1 MYSILLC
8 VCKGERK
15 MKKTQSIVIL
25 VLVVFLLVTGCTSL
39 DVNRVKATK
48 DIDLSGAWNDTDIR
62 IVSDDLVI
70 SCLKGNWLSTFTR
83 ANKRDPVV
91 IVGNFSN
98 LSSERIDT
106 SIITKK
112 IEAALVN
119 SGKVQMVASSDE
131 RSEMRDERMD
141 QQIYSNP
148 NTAKAIA
155 METGADFMLIGSVKT
170 VTDRSGNKTVQ
181 TYYVSAELVEL
192 ETTRKV
198 WLDEKTIKKV
208 ITRAAFSL

>member
-1 MYSILLC
+1 MVLLA
-8 VCKGERK
+8 V
-15 MKKTQSIVIL
+15 
-25 VLVVFLLVTGCTSL
+25 LLVTGCTSV
-39 DVNRVKATK
+39 DVNRVKDTK
-48 DIDLSGAWNDTDIR
+48 DIDLSGSWNDTDIR
-62 IVSDDLVI
+62 LVSEDLI
-70 SCLKGNWLSTFTR
+70 KSCLRGSWLSAFTR
-83 ANKRDPVV
+83 ANKGDPVV

-119 SGKVQMVASSDE
+119 SGKVELVASSDE
-131 RSEMRDERMD
+131 RSEIRDERMD
-141 QQIYSNP
+141 QQIYSDP
-148 NTAKAIA
+148 KTAKAIA

-208 ITRAAFSL
+208 ITRPTFSL

>member
-1 MYSILLC
+1 M
-8 VCKGERK
+8 RK
-15 MKKTQSIVIL
+15 SQ
-25 VLVVFLLVTGCTSL
+25 VLVVMVLLAVLLVTGCTSV
-39 DVNRVKATK
+39 DVNRVKDTK
-48 DIDLSGAWNDTDIR
+48 DIDLSGSWNDTDIR
-62 IVSDDLVI
+62 LVSEDLI
-70 SCLKGNWLSTFTR
+70 KSCLRGSWLSAFTR
-83 ANKRDPVV
+83 ANKGDPVV

-119 SGKVQMVASSDE
+119 SGKVELVASSDE
-131 RSEMRDERMD
+131 RSEIRDERMD
-141 QQIYSNP
+141 QQIYSDP
-148 NTAKAIA
+148 KTAKAIA

-208 ITRAAFSL
+208 ITRPTFSL

>member
-1 MYSILLC
+1 MVVMVLLA
-8 VCKGERK
+8 
-15 MKKTQSIVIL
+15 I
-25 VLVVFLLVTGCTSL
+25 LLVTGCTSV
-39 DVNRVKATK
+39 DVNRVKDTK
-48 DIDLSGAWNDTDIR
+48 DIDLSGSWNDTDIR
-62 IVSDDLVI
+62 LVSEDLI
-70 SCLKGNWLSTFTR
+70 KSCLRGNWLSAFTR
-83 ANKRDPVV
+83 ANKGDPVV

-119 SGKVQMVASSDE
+119 SGKVELVASSDE
-131 RSEMRDERMD
+131 RSEIRDERMD
-141 QQIYSNP
+141 QQIYSDP
-148 NTAKAIA
+148 KTAKAIA

-208 ITRAAFSL
+208 ITRPTFSL

>member
-1 MYSILLC
+1 
-8 VCKGERK
+8 
-15 MKKTQSIVIL
+15 MKKTKIMIAMIL
-25 VLVVFLLVTGCTSL
+25 LAVLLVAGCTSV

-48 DIDLSGAWNDTDIR
+48 DIDLSGSWNDTDIR
-62 IVSDDLVI
+62 AVSDDLMI
-70 SCLKGNWLSTFTR
+70 SCLRGNWLSTFTR
-83 ANKRDPVV
+83 TYKRDPVV

-131 RSEMRDERMD
+131 RSEIRDERMD

-148 NTAKAIA
+148 KTAKAIA

-198 WLDEKTIKKV
+198 WLDEKTIKKI
-208 ITRAAFSL
+208 ITRPAFSL